1 MGYATCNGSDTTL
14 VTEPLLISTDET
26 LELNFTGGVD
36 MGGDTYRV
44 DLYWA
49 LWDMTIT
56 GHVAQHVPTDG

>member
-49 LWDMTIT
+49 LWI
-56 GHVAQHVPTDG
+56 